1 MKRML
6 AAAALLLAALTAC
19 GSDPF
24 LVRWE
29 ANPQEAVI
37 YSLDRDE
44 LNSPS
49 GFDMLSRSAVV
60 IENLQA
66 AAVSWDFVLDR
77 EGGQLVLLP
86 PRVLGVT
93 GSRAGIVPFPDTGYE
108 DVRRAPSDT
117 AMYITDEP
125 VPIEV
130 GTIYVVRTHER
141 VGSYGRTCVY
151 YGKLEPLEADFDN
164 GVFRFLQDTS
174 PDCNNPSLVPPT

>member
-6 AAAALLLAALTAC
+6 GLAAFFWALTSC
-19 GSDPF
+19 GADPF

-29 ANPQEAVI
+29 ADPQEAVI
-37 YSLDRDE
+37 YSLDREE

-49 GFDMLSRSAVV
+49 GFDMLSRSPIV
-60 IENLQA
+60 IENLQSA
-66 AAVSWDFVLDR
+66 SGWDFALDR

-93 GSRAGIVPFPDTGYE
+93 GSRAGIAPFPDTNYD
-108 DVRRAPSDT
+108 DVTRAPSDT
-117 AMYITDEP
+117 ASYITDEP
-125 VPIEV
+125 VPITL

-141 VGSYGRTCVY
+141 AGSYSRSCVY
-151 YGKLEPLEADFDN
+151 YGKIEPLETDFEN

-174 PDCNNPSLVPPT
+174 PDCNNPSLVPPR